1 MLAGDVQISVAQN
14 TLQISGDAEANHVI
28 IEGGNGGS
36 LTITGADDTELFF
49 AGVSQGSQI
58 VIAGGFNSLAVDLNA
73 GNDTLEINTFF
84 VFVNVSI
91 AMDEGAD
98 VVRMGD
104 YQTYVS
110 NPTGVISKPF
120 QLTMTGNLQVDTG
133 TGADLALIVSVS
145 AGNWDVDLGD
155 SDGTN
160 NNNDGRP
167 ENNFFVTLDDQA
179 YIYHARS
186 SDVNGDGNVDIVNV
200 DVNGGT
206 GDDLVNI
213 NYLTTTG
220 TLSVSGVA
228 GNDVLSANG
237 CVFHRQ
243 VMLAGGVGADTIA
256 VDFSRH
262 DGQGPTATMNLD
274 AGSDSD
280 FILYARCLMQG
291 AAVSIGTGS
300 GFDRVVIGRYY
311 ANAAGNLATGGNV
324 VGSVTLN
331 TDSESDVADIR
342 GNDMQEFFG
351 NLGAGGDN
359 VDFLNNIVNL
369 RGSLDGGPDTDT
381 LTFSGNVVTGFG
393 STGFEAQD
401 SVFEADFA

>member
-1 MLAGDVQISVAQN
+1 MLAGDVQISVSQN

-36 LTITGADDTELFF
+36 LTITGANNTELFF
-49 AGVSQGSQI
+49 GGVSQGSQI

-73 GNDTLEINTFF
+73 GNDTLEIDTFF

-110 NPTGVISKPF
+110 NPGGVISKPF
-120 QLTMTGNLQVDTG
+120 EMTMTGNLQVDTG

-145 AGNWDVDLGD
+145 AGNWDIDLGD

-186 SDVNGDGNVDIVNV
+186 SDVNGDSIVDVVNVDI
-200 DVNGGT
+200 NGGT

-220 TLSVSGVA
+220 TLGVSGVA

-243 VMLAGGVGADTIA
+243 VMVAGGAGADTIA
-256 VDFSRH
+256 LDFSRH
-262 DGQGPTATMNLD
+262 DGQGPAATINLD
-274 AGSDSD
+274 SGSDSD
-280 FILYARCLMQG
+280 FILFARCLMQG
-291 AAVSIGTGS
+291 AAVAIATGS

-324 VGSVTLN
+324 VGTVSLN
-331 TDSESDVADIR
+331 TDSEADTADVR
-342 GNDMQEFFG
+342 GNVVQSFFASFG
-351 NLGAGGDN
+351 GGGDN
-359 VDFLNNIVNL
+359 VDFLNNDV
-369 RGSLDGGPDTDT
+369 RPGGGSLDGGLDSDNLT
-381 LTFSGNVVTGFG
+381 LLGNLGAITPI
-393 STGFEAQD
+393 GFEAQD
-401 SVFEADFA
+401 SVFEADLA